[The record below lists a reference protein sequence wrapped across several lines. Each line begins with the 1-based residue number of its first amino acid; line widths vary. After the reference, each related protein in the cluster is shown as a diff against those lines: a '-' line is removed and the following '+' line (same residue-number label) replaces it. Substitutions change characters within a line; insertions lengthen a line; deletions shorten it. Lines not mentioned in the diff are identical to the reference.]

1 MGREVSAVAGRL
13 DQIERLLRPRLGGAL
28 LARCPELI
36 YSVNEVLVRF
46 LRTQDTLAQLFRG
59 LDSLLFNAI
68 YLGTERS
75 MVVVLDDGARSRVT
89 SDEIHDLADRLLA
102 LCYASRRPDAIL
114 QDALFDFAR
123 EGSYA
128 AMRELLARYP
138 IDAFDREWITQV
150 LRENGQLE

>member
-1 MGREVSAVAGRL
+1 MAGRL

-28 LARCPELI
+28 LMRCPELI
-36 YSVNEVLVRF
+36 YSVNGLLVRF
-46 LRTQDTLAQLFRG
+46 GRAPDTLAQLFRG
-59 LDSLLFNAI
+59 LDSLLFNTI
-68 YLGTERS
+68 YLGTDRS
-75 MVVVLDDGARSRVT
+75 MVVVLDDGTRSRVT
-89 SDEIHDLADRLLA
+89 SDAIDDLADRLLA
-102 LCYASRRPDAIL
+102 LCYTGRRPDAIL